1 MSQTK
6 AQLVSPIG
14 ILTAIGVN
22 VSGIVTASG
31 FVGNGSGLTNISSS
45 SISSDISIN
54 TSGIITASSF
64 SSVNGF
70 NIDGNLNVNGDVT
83 AINFRST
90 SDINLKENVSDIE
103 NSLEIVSQLRGVS
116 FNWKETGDKS
126 YGVIAQELEE
136 VLPELVSNTNPKT
149 VYYDALIGI
158 LIESIKDLKLEVE
171 SIKNN
176 K

>member
-14 ILTAIGVN
+14 ILTAIGIN
-22 VSGIVTASG
+22 VSGIVTSNR
-31 FVGNGSGLTNISSS
+31 FIGNGSGLTGISTSS
-45 SISSDISIN
+45 FDPAVSIN
-54 TSGIITASSF
+54 TSGIITATAF
-64 SSVNGF
+64 SSPGGLT
-70 NIDGNLNVNGDVT
+70 INGDVT

-90 SDINLKENVSDIE
+90 SDISLKENVSDIE

-116 FNWKETGDKS
+116 FNWKENGVKS

-158 LIESIKDLKLEVE
+158 LIESIKELKGEIETL
-171 SIKNN
+171 KNT